1 MAQQQHPAQ
10 GNEVPNAPA
19 PHAQIN
25 LEAAQATTLLHQLHA
40 ELVQQREIVARL
52 ERQQTPSA
60 IRPPK
65 PETFDGRHCD
75 TFVYS
80 LEKLF
85 AYHDETNSERRVAL
99 AVTFL
104 RGSALRWYKCAE
116 LQDSNRVLQQWPT
129 FVKALKDFF
138 ESSNTET
145 LVRNKLANLRQLTSV
160 ARYNDLFNGLIIEIL
175 DLDSRTK
182 LDMYMRGLKP
192 QVQLHV
198 TLKEPHNLETAQRV
212 ALNVDGI
219 LVETGFVRNSQPREN
234 NKFKTGNKSHH
245 SRNNNRFR
253 TRSNNYTSGSQHVP
267 MELGQ
272 AQEDTQQEQY
282 EHDDD
287 EIVALAQANYKG
299 TNRLSADE
307 QKRFMREGRCFSCG
321 EAGHVARECPQR
333 NRAHS
338 KND

>member
-1 MAQQQHPAQ
+1 
-10 GNEVPNAPA
+10 
-19 PHAQIN
+19 
-25 LEAAQATTLLHQLHA
+25 
-40 ELVQQREIVARL
+40 
-52 ERQQTPSA
+52 
-60 IRPPK
+60 
-65 PETFDGRHCD
+65 
-75 TFVYS
+75 VYS

-85 AYHDETNSERRVAL
+85 AYHGETNSERRVAL

-116 LQDSNRVLQQWPT
+116 LQDNNRVLQQWPT

-160 ARYNDLFNGLIIEIL
+160 AKYNDMFNALIIEIL

-198 TLKEPHNLETAQRV
+198 TLKEPQNLDTAQRV

-219 LVETGFVRNSQPREN
+219 LVETGFVRSSQAREN
-234 NKFKTGNKSHH
+234 GRFRSGNKSHNN
-245 SRNNNRFR
+245 RNNNRFG
-253 TRSNNYTSGSQHVP
+253 RSNNHSSGSQHVP

-272 AQEDTQQEQY
+272 AQDDVQPDEY
-282 EHDDD
+282 EHDD
-287 EIVALAQANYKG
+287 ESSVALAQANYKG
-299 TNRLSADE
+299 THRLSADE
-307 QKRFMREGRCFSCG
+307 QKRLMREGKCFTCG
-321 EAGHVARECPQR
+321 EFGHIARECPQR
-333 NRAHS
+333 NRSHP